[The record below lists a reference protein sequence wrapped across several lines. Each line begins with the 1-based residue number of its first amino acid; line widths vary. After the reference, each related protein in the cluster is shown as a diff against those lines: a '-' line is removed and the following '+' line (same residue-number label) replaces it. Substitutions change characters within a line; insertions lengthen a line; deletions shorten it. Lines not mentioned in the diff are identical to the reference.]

1 MRVKAFCEGAL
12 HSVEE
17 DEASDSTVNLGGTF
31 RFGKA
36 AAYVLQSDHSVSY
49 STINSL
55 CSKSKSPFK
64 GISLTVVHMCDI
76 NEDEVSPK
84 HTYHEEFSSVCMC
97 LSINT
102 NMPRVHSIA

>member
-1 MRVKAFCEGAL
+1 MTILTYFSRFKAFCKGAL

-17 DEASDSTVNLGGTF
+17 DEASDSTVNLDGTF
-31 RFGKA
+31 RFGRA

-84 HTYHEEFSSVCMC
+84 HTMKTV
-97 LSINT
+97 
-102 NMPRVHSIA
+102 